1 MGKGSNVHGPFGEPE
16 TRKHSIERDI
26 VNTTGVVQA
35 HQTFNDNPN
44 GTVLIQLNQR
54 LQTMEEKLEGLE
66 SKVDTHQEYLQ
77 ELWMSQVPI
86 PVVNEEVGSSVFRLD
101 RSDQEEKPTQKDEA
115 RSSHSSVTH
124 DIEKKNTP
132 T

>member
-1 MGKGSNVHGPFGEPE
+1 M
-16 TRKHSIERDI
+16 

-54 LQTMEEKLEGLE
+54 LQTIEEKLEGLE
-66 SKVDTHQEYLQ
+66 SKVDTHQEHLQ

-101 RSDQEEKPTQKDEA
+101 RSDQEEEPTQKDEA

-124 DIEKKNTP
+124 DIEKKSTP